1 MDENKSNNLFLEYL
15 RIFLLDK
22 PYQCFDIFYFF
33 FYVEQ
38 SFETLMRYW
47 CKVIY
52 VINQPNLIFDI
63 TL

>member
-1 MDENKSNNLFLEYL
+1 MKIRAITYLEYL

-22 PYQCFDIFYFF
+22 PYQSFDFF
-33 FYVEQ
+33 FFLDVEQ

-52 VINQPNLIFDI
+52 VINQSNLIFDI